1 MNGMKNLRAIVEAM
15 GRGGAEEVVGVPRR
29 GAALIAMGALLILL
43 QLDGWLVAVLQSLP
57 RVVSQGVD
65 RLEPFGHGFGT
76 SVVIVTATLIAGLS
90 WRQVSLLALASFGS
104 GMTANLLKLLVI
116 RRRPG
121 ALLPGAVPE
130 MPRFSFVSDASLPE
144 FSERV
149 VSSSLQS
156 FPSAHTAAAFGLAVG
171 LGVLFPQ
178 GRRWWLLLAAGC
190 GLQRVMASRHFPSDV
205 LVGAGIGLIAGAVA
219 ARRIAGMSEQRD
231 QSDVEELLK
240 PHVPAEST
248 ERRRAA

>member
-1 MNGMKNLRAIVEAM
+1 
-15 GRGGAEEVVGVPRR
+15 
-29 GAALIAMGALLILL
+29 
-43 QLDGWLVAVLQSLP
+43 
-57 RVVSQGVD
+57 
-65 RLEPFGHGFGT
+65 
-76 SVVIVTATLIAGLS
+76 
-90 WRQVSLLALASFGS
+90 
-104 GMTANLLKLLVI
+104 
-116 RRRPG
+116 
-121 ALLPGAVPE
+121 

>member
-1 MNGMKNLRAIVEAM
+1 MNGMKNLRAFVQAMDSGSTEA
-15 GRGGAEEVVGVPRR
+15 VVGVPRR
-29 GAALIAMGALLILL
+29 GATLIAVGALLILL
-43 QLDGWLVAVLQSLP
+43 QLDGWLVTLLLSLP
-57 RVVSQGVD
+57 RFVSQGVD

-76 SVVIVTATLIAGLS
+76 AVVIVTATLLAGLS
-90 WRQVSLLALASFGS
+90 LRQVSLLALASFGS

-121 ALLPGAVPE
+121 ALLPGEAPE
-130 MPRFSFVSDASLPE
+130 MPRFSFLPDASLPE

-149 VSSSLQS
+149 ISSSLQS
-156 FPSAHTAAAFGLAVG
+156 FPSAHTAAAFGLAVA

-205 LVGAGIGLIAGAVA
+205 LVGAGIGLIVGAVA
-219 ARRIAGMSEQRD
+219 ARRIAAMSSQRD
-231 QSDVEELLK
+231 QSTDEDLLQLHM
-240 PHVPAEST
+240 PDEVSEQQ
-248 ERRRAA
+248 RAA